1 MEKHTEF
8 FAGLEKGL
16 YQLPD
21 PCRSTDCDV
30 AFWRTPQM
38 YRVEFTHINGQAV
51 ELMVIGYAMTAAC
64 GEEGN
69 LM

>member
-1 MEKHTEF
+1 
-8 FAGLEKGL
+8 
-16 YQLPD
+16 
-21 PCRSTDCDV
+21 
-30 AFWRTPQM
+30 M

-51 ELMVIGYAMTAAC
+51 ELMVIRYAMTAAC